1 MRLLYSLLNALIEL
15 YKLALVAYVVLSW
28 LHIPSNRWT
37 VFLERLVEPV
47 LKPVRR
53 FLRKYLPSQWQIFD
67 WSVLAVYLLLGVVQT
82 LLRVVFWIW
91 LW

>member
-28 LHIPSNRWT
+28 LHVPSNQWT
-37 VFLERLVEPV
+37 VLLQRLVEPV
-47 LKPVRR
+47 LKPVRA
-53 FLRKYLPSQWQIFD
+53 FLRKYLPSQWQIVD

-82 LLRVVFWIW
+82 VLRVVFWVW

>member
-1 MRLLYSLLNALIEL
+1 MRLLYSLLNSLVEL

-28 LHIPSNRWT
+28 LRIPSNRWT
-37 VFLERLVEPV
+37 VLLQRLVEPV
-47 LKPVRR
+47 LIPVRK
-53 FLRKYLPSQWQIFD
+53 FLRKYLPSQWQIID

-82 LLRVVFWIW
+82 VLRVVFWVW